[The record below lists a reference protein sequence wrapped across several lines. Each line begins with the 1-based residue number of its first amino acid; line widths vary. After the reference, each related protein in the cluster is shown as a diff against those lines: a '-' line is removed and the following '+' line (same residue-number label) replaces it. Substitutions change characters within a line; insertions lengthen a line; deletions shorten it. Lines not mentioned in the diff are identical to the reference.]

1 MKLEITTQDNL
12 PQIKEWIAADP
23 WHKDNPAIADL
34 LLTGGGLLSFHL
46 ADDEGP
52 ICYTRLDAEGD
63 MVRFATQ
70 FGPEEQVSKRR
81 LVTGLLQVG
90 IPAIIKFAKER
101 NFKGLIFRSE
111 SPTLIAFMKKQKF
124 ESAGEDNYQ
133 LIFEESYG

>member
-1 MKLEITTQDNL
+1 MELKPTTTDDLERISQ
-12 PQIKEWIAADP
+12 WIQADL
-23 WHKDNPAIADL
+23 WHKDNPEIAER
-34 LLTGGGLLSFHL
+34 LLTGNGLLSFQL
-46 ADDEGP
+46 VDDEGP
-52 ICYTRLDAEGD
+52 ICYARLDAEGD
-63 MVRFATQ
+63 LVRFATQ

-81 LVTGLLQVG
+81 LVTGLLQAG